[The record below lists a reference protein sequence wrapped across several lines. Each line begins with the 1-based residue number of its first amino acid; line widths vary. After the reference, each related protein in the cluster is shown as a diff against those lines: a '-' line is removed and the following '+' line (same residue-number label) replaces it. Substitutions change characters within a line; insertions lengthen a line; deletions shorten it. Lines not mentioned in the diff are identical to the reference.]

1 MMKRKENDF
10 KSKKNGITRKDFLKK
25 SCKGLSGLIAYDVLR
40 KGNLNLVEQ
49 EKRSLRKR
57 VLGRSGIQAAT
68 LGYGAARNMEPTLLL
83 AALDHGINFIDTG
96 RSYFNGNN
104 ERMVG
109 KALSGIRK
117 DVVIQSKMK
126 VRLREIGSESSDSQ
140 ALWKNMESSLQASL
154 KALQTDY
161 IDIMLIHDAG
171 KTQVLE
177 NEIVMEFF
185 ASAKKKGWIRA
196 HGFSCHN
203 EIELLQYANESGF
216 YDIIMLPYNHKG
228 SYVHMLS
235 GNYYEWDQP
244 RVETELEKAQ
254 KKNLG
259 VVAMKTC
266 SAGPFAPAGVSQPS
280 YAGAIKWVLDHSYIS
295 VAAVAMSNFD
305 EIKENVQAG

>member
-10 KSKKNGITRKDFLKK
+10 KYKKIGITRKDFLKK
-25 SCKGLSGLIAYDVLR
+25 SCKGLSGLIAYDVLK
-40 KGNLNLVEQ
+40 KGPLSLLEK
-49 EKRSLRKR
+49 EKILSTKRSL
-57 VLGRSGIQAAT
+57 GRSSIQTTA
-68 LGYGAARNMEPTLLL
+68 LGYGAARSMEPALLL

-96 RSYFNGNN
+96 RNYFNGNN
-104 ERMVG
+104 ERMIG
-109 KALSGIRK
+109 EALKGIRK
-117 DVVIQSKMK
+117 EVIIQSKMRVK
-126 VRLREIGSESSDSQ
+126 LVRSDSQ
-140 ALWKNMESSLQASL
+140 SSASQVLWKSMESSLEASL

-171 KTQVLE
+171 KTQILK
-177 NEIVMEFF
+177 NETVMEFF
-185 ASAKKKGWIRA
+185 SSAKKKGWIRA
-196 HGFSCHN
+196 HGFSCHD
-203 EIELLQYANESGF
+203 EIELLQSANESGF

-244 RVETELEKAQ
+244 RVEIELEKAH

-266 SAGPFAPAGVSQPS
+266 SAGPYAPAGGSNPS
-280 YAGAIKWVLDHSYIS
+280 YSGAIKWVLDHPYIN

-305 EIKENVQAG
+305 EIEEDVQVR

>member
-1 MMKRKENDF
+1 MTLKT
-10 KSKKNGITRKDFLKK
+10 KNPNPITRKDFLKK

-40 KGNLNLVEQ
+40 KRPLDLVDQ
-49 EKRSLRKR
+49 DKRSLSKR
-57 VLGRSGIQAAT
+57 LLGRSGIRAT
-68 LGYGAARNMEPTLLL
+68 ALGYGAARNMEPSLLL
-83 AALDHGINFIDTG
+83 EALDQGINFIDTG

-104 ERMVG
+104 ERMLG

-126 VRLREIGSESSDSQ
+126 VRLREMGSQSSASQ
-140 ALWKNMESSLQASL
+140 ALWKHMESSLQASL

-161 IDIMLIHDAG
+161 IDIMLIHDVSDP
-171 KTQVLE
+171 QVLK
-177 NEIVMEFF
+177 NETVMEFF
-185 ASAKKKGWIRA
+185 SSAKKKGWIRA

-203 EIELLQYANESGF
+203 EIEVLQSAIESGF
-216 YDIIMLPYNHKG
+216 YDIVMLPYNHKG

-244 RVETELEKAQ
+244 RMEIELKKAQ

-259 VVAMKTC
+259 LVAMKTC
-266 SAGPFAPAGVSQPS
+266 SAGPYAPAGGAQPS

-305 EIKENVQAG
+305 EIKENLKVGIGPG

>member
-1 MMKRKENDF
+1 MMKRKESEF
-10 KSKKNGITRKDFLKK
+10 KYKKVGITRKDFLKK
-25 SCKGLSGLIAYDVLR
+25 SYKGLSGLIAYDVLR
-40 KGNLNLVEQ
+40 KGPLSLLEQ
-49 EKRSLRKR
+49 EKILLTKR
-57 VLGRSGIQAAT
+57 TLGRSGIKSTA
-68 LGYGAARNMEPTLLL
+68 LGFGAARTMEPALLL
-83 AALDHGINFIDTG
+83 AALEQGINFIDTG
-96 RSYFNGNN
+96 RNYFNGNN
-104 ERMVG
+104 ERMLG

-126 VRLREIGSESSDSQ
+126 VRLREMGSQSSASQ
-140 ALWKNMESSLQASL
+140 SLWKHMESSLQASL

-177 NEIVMEFF
+177 NETVMEFF
-185 ASAKKKGWIRA
+185 SSAKKKGWIRA
-196 HGFSCHN
+196 HGFSCHD
-203 EIELLQYANESGF
+203 EIELLQSATESGF

-235 GNYYEWDQP
+235 GNYYEWNQP
-244 RVETELEKAQ
+244 RVEIELKKAQ

-266 SAGPFAPAGVSQPS
+266 SAGPYAAAGASQPS
-280 YAGAIKWVLDHSYIS
+280 FAGAIKWVLDHSYIS

>member
-1 MMKRKENDF
+1 MKRKENDL
-10 KSKKNGITRKDFLKK
+10 KYQKIGITRKDFIKK

-40 KGNLNLVEQ
+40 KGHLNLVEQ
-49 EKRSLRKR
+49 EKRSLRKQA
-57 VLGRSGIQAAT
+57 LGRSGIQATT

-244 RVETELEKAQ
+244 RVEVELEKAQ
-254 KKNLG
+254 KQNLG

-266 SAGPFAPAGVSQPS
+266 SAGPYPPGASQTS
-280 YAGAIKWVLDHSYIS
+280 YAGAIKWILDHSYIS